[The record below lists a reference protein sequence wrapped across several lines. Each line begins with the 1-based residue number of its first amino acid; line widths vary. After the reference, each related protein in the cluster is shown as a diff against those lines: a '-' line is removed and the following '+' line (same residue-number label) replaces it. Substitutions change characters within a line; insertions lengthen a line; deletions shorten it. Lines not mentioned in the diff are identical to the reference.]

1 MLRKTLSW
9 LLVTVMALMLLVG
22 CGQQKP
28 SGSSNEGRE
37 NGAGKAAE
45 SFYKDKTVTLIV
57 PNSPGKGM
65 DNYARMIAPY
75 IEKYSGARITVKN
88 IVGAGGIVGINELWK
103 SKPDGLTI
111 AFTSVPTILLA
122 QLSGAE
128 GVIFD
133 ATKLTYLARVSTEP
147 RVFCVGGKSEFNSIN
162 DLAKAGRPIKY
173 PSQGMDE
180 DFFTAAVMARAL
192 GFKLNQIT
200 GYEGNADTALAVVKG
215 EGDGHITA
223 LSDAEPMI
231 KAGDKKPLLMFAPQ
245 RVKEYPNV
253 PTALEVTSG
262 ESQEFMKV
270 VTTMIEMHR
279 SFFGPPGMD
288 AKATAEMR
296 AALEKALAD
305 SELLEKAKKANMP
318 VVFMAGN
325 VLQQKITEIAESS
338 KKIEPILKEAIA
350 AIK

>member
-1 MLRKTLSW
+1 MLKKALAVFLSILMVLI
-9 LLVTVMALMLLVG
+9 LLAG
-22 CGQQKP
+22 CGGQKS
-28 SGSSNEGRE
+28 SGSNSEGKG
-37 NGAGKAAE
+37 NASGTAAE
-45 SFYKDKTVTLIV
+45 SFYKNKNVTLIV
-57 PNSPGKGM
+57 PNSPGKAM

-75 IEKYSGARITVKN
+75 IEKYTGSKVIVKN
-88 IVGAGGIVGINELWK
+88 VVGAGGIVGINELWN

-180 DFFTAAVMARAL
+180 DFFTAAVMAKAL
-192 GFKLNQIT
+192 GFRLNQIT

-223 LSDAEPMI
+223 LSDAESMI

-245 RVKEYPNV
+245 RVKEYPDV

-262 ESQEFMKV
+262 EAQEFMKV

-279 SFFGPPGMD
+279 CFFGPPNMD
-288 AKATAEMR
+288 AKAVAEMR

-305 SELLEKAKKANMP
+305 PELLEKAKSANMP
-318 VVFMAGN
+318 IVFMAGDI
-325 VLQQKITEIAESS
+325 LQQKITEIAESS
-338 KKIEPILKEAIA
+338 KKIEPILKEAVA